1 MSTRR
6 SAPSGHGW
14 YASRAGSSTS
24 RIGLARSDDGVDWT
38 RVSPAGADA
47 GGGPV
52 LEPGQC
58 AGLATRS
65 VTMPNVTVLPDGR
78 RLMLATGFQGNEA
91 AVGAATSADGL
102 SWECAGADP
111 VLERTDVPGSEGL
124 HTLELFERTSG
135 PTLLIESLGE
145 GSSDVWL
152 AELVLD

>member
-1 MSTRR
+1 
-6 SAPSGHGW
+6 
-14 YASRAGSSTS
+14 
-24 RIGLARSDDGVDWT
+24 
-38 RVSPAGADA
+38 
-47 GGGPV
+47 
-52 LEPGQC
+52 
-58 AGLATRS
+58 
-65 VTMPNVTVLPDGR
+65 
-78 RLMLATGFQGNEA
+78 MLATGFQGNEA